1 VLSLVL
7 SLGLVMGPMAGT
19 VMAKGER
26 LQQWL
31 DDNGY
36 SINVITDEL
45 GIETFDPGVYLV
57 TILDGEHGYM
67 NPTGWYGAGD
77 DSDQHLTFPPP
88 IADGD
93 WAVIYP
99 TVEFGFY
106 INSGDGDFFT
116 ENALNFD
123 GYDHAWVFENTKGC
137 GYIVAFEDLQ
147 YGGDEDYEDRI
158 IEVVPDSD
166 EDGVPDCSDNC
177 PQVYNPDQAD
187 GDVDGV
193 GDACDNCPDVGNPG
207 QEDGDDDGV
216 GDACDG
222 CPDDPDKTEPGEC
235 GCGVPD
241 TDSDGDGTPDCND
254 GCPDDPDKTEPGQCG
269 CGVPDTDSDGDGT
282 ADCNDGCPD
291 DPDKT
296 EPGECGCGVPDTDSD
311 GDGTADCNDG
321 CPDDPDKTEP
331 GECGCGVPDT
341 DSDGDGV
348 ADCNDGCPD
357 DPDKTEPGEC
367 GCGVPDT
374 DSDGDGVADC
384 NDNCVDTPNP
394 GQDDV
399 DGDNV
404 GDVCDNCPE
413 VYNPSQA
420 DSDDDGIGDACEAQQ
435 PVGGNIVP
443 TDKLR
448 LMTPWIIGSG
458 ALIVVVGLSLAAYHR
473 RYGTEKAR
481 HH

>member
-1 VLSLVL
+1 MAFFVTALVPPECRLEVGMERTRRKKVTGVKRNAILPFMVVL

-241 TDSDGDGTPDCND
+241 TDSDGDGT
-254 GCPDDPDKTEPGQCG
+254 
-269 CGVPDTDSDGDGT
+269 
-282 ADCNDGCPD
+282 
-291 DPDKT
+291 
-296 EPGECGCGVPDTDSD
+296 
-311 GDGTADCNDG
+311 
-321 CPDDPDKTEP
+321 
-331 GECGCGVPDT
+331 
-341 DSDGDGV
+341 